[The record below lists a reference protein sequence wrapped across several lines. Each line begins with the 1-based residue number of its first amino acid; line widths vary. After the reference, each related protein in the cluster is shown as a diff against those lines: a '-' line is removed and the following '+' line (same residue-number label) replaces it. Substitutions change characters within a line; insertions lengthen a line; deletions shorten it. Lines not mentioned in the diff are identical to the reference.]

1 MQLSIHFIYL
11 HMTPQA
17 AMLKS
22 LPCLKR
28 LLLLLLLLLLLSL
41 LLLLVL
47 LENFLCYTELSR
59 VSVLNISPH
68 ILNVLGLH
76 MVIKLDLQFDAIM

>member
-28 LLLLLLLLLLLSL
+28 LLLLLLS

-47 LENFLCYTELSR
+47 LENFLCYTELAR

-68 ILNVLGLH
+68 ILNMLGLH
-76 MVIKLDLQFDAIM
+76 MVIKLDLQFNTIM

>member
-17 AMLKS
+17 AMLKF

-28 LLLLLLLLLLLSL
+28 LLLLLLLLSL
-41 LLLLVL
+41 LLLAL
-47 LENFLCYTELSR
+47 LENFLCYTELAR
-59 VSVLNISPH
+59 ISVLNISPH
-68 ILNVLGLH
+68 ILNMLGLH
-76 MVIKLDLQFDAIM
+76 MVIKLDLQFDTIM

>member
-28 LLLLLLLLLLLSL
+28 LLLLLLS

-47 LENFLCYTELSR
+47 LENFLCYTELAR

-68 ILNVLGLH
+68 ILNMLGLH
-76 MVIKLDLQFDAIM
+76 MVIKLDLQFDTIM

>member
-17 AMLKS
+17 AMLKF

-28 LLLLLLLLLLLSL
+28 LLLLLLLLLLS

-47 LENFLCYTELSR
+47 LENFLCYTELAR
-59 VSVLNISPH
+59 ISVLNISPH
-68 ILNVLGLH
+68 ILNMLDLH
-76 MVIKLDLQFDAIM
+76 MVIKLDLQFDTIM

>member
-28 LLLLLLLLLLLSL
+28 LLLLLLLLLLS

-47 LENFLCYTELSR
+47 LENFLCYTELAR

-68 ILNVLGLH
+68 ILNMLGLH
-76 MVIKLDLQFDAIM
+76 MVIKLDLQFDTIM

>member
-41 LLLLVL
+41 LLLVL
-47 LENFLCYTELSR
+47 LENFLCYTELAR
-59 VSVLNISPH
+59 VSVLNISPY
-68 ILNVLGLH
+68 ILNMLGLH
-76 MVIKLDLQFDAIM
+76 MVIKLDLQFDTIM

>member
-28 LLLLLLLLLLLSL
+28 LLLLLLLLLS

-47 LENFLCYTELSR
+47 LENFLCYTELAR

-68 ILNVLGLH
+68 ILNVRSTHGY
-76 MVIKLDLQFDAIM
+76 

>member
-28 LLLLLLLLLLLSL
+28 LLLLLLS

-47 LENFLCYTELSR
+47 LENFLCYTELAR

-68 ILNVLGLH
+68 ILNVRSTHGY
-76 MVIKLDLQFDAIM
+76 

>member
-22 LPCLKR
+22 LPCFKR
-28 LLLLLLLLLLLSL
+28 LLLLS

-47 LENFLCYTELSR
+47 LENFLCYTELAR

-68 ILNVLGLH
+68 ILNMLGLH
-76 MVIKLDLQFDAIM
+76 MVIKLDLQFDTIM

>member
-17 AMLKS
+17 AMLKF

-28 LLLLLLLLLLLSL
+28 LLLLLLLLS

-47 LENFLCYTELSR
+47 LENFLCYTELAR
-59 VSVLNISPH
+59 ISVLNISPH
-68 ILNVLGLH
+68 ILNMLGLH
-76 MVIKLDLQFDAIM
+76 MVIKLDLQFDTIM

>member
-17 AMLKS
+17 AMLKF

-28 LLLLLLLLLLLSL
+28 LLLLLLLLLS

-47 LENFLCYTELSR
+47 LENFLCYTELAR
-59 VSVLNISPH
+59 ISVLNISPH
-68 ILNVLGLH
+68 ILNMLGLH
-76 MVIKLDLQFDAIM
+76 MVIKLDLQFDTIM

>member
-28 LLLLLLLLLLLSL
+28 LLLLLLLLLSL

-47 LENFLCYTELSR
+47 LENFLCYTELAR

-68 ILNVLGLH
+68 ILNMLGLH
-76 MVIKLDLQFDAIM
+76 MVIKLDLQFDTIM

>member
-17 AMLKS
+17 AMLKF

-28 LLLLLLLLLLLSL
+28 LLLLLLLLLLSL
-41 LLLLVL
+41 LLLAL
-47 LENFLCYTELSR
+47 LENFLCYTELAR
-59 VSVLNISPH
+59 ISVLNISPH
-68 ILNVLGLH
+68 ILDMLGLH
-76 MVIKLDLQFDAIM
+76 MVIKLDLQFDTIM

>member
-28 LLLLLLLLLLLSL
+28 LLLLLLLLLLSL
-41 LLLLVL
+41 LFLVL
-47 LENFLCYTELSR
+47 LENFLCYTDLAR

-68 ILNVLGLH
+68 ILNMLGLH
-76 MVIKLDLQFDAIM
+76 MVIKLDLQFDTIM

>member
-17 AMLKS
+17 TMLKS

-28 LLLLLLLLLLLSL
+28 LLLLLLLLLLS

-47 LENFLCYTELSR
+47 LENFLCYTELAR

-68 ILNVLGLH
+68 ILNMLGLH
-76 MVIKLDLQFDAIM
+76 MVIKLDLQFDTIM

>member
-1 MQLSIHFIYL
+1 MQLSIHFIYCL
-11 HMTPQA
+11 NL
-17 AMLKS
+17 MLKS

-28 LLLLLLLLLLLSL
+28 LLLLLLSL
-41 LLLLVL
+41 LLVVL
-47 LENFLCYTELSR
+47 LENFLCYTELAR

-68 ILNVLGLH
+68 ILNMLGLH

>member
-17 AMLKS
+17 AMLKF

-28 LLLLLLLLLLLSL
+28 LLLLLLLLLSL
-41 LLLLVL
+41 LLLAL
-47 LENFLCYTELSR
+47 LENFLCYTELAR
-59 VSVLNISPH
+59 ISVLNISPH
-68 ILNVLGLH
+68 ILNMLGLH
-76 MVIKLDLQFDAIM
+76 MVIKLDLQFDTIM

>member
-28 LLLLLLLLLLLSL
+28 LLLLLLLLLLLS

>member
-28 LLLLLLLLLLLSL
+28 LLLLLLLLLS

-47 LENFLCYTELSR
+47 LENFLCYTELAR

-68 ILNVLGLH
+68 ILNMLGLH
-76 MVIKLDLQFDAIM
+76 MVIKLDLQFDTIM

>member
-28 LLLLLLLLLLLSL
+28 LLLLLLS

-47 LENFLCYTELSR
+47 LENFLCYTELAR

-68 ILNVLGLH
+68 ILNMLGLH
-76 MVIKLDLQFDAIM
+76 MVIKLDLQFDNIM

>member
-17 AMLKS
+17 AMLKF

-28 LLLLLLLLLLLSL
+28 FKE
-41 LLLLVL
+41 V
-47 LENFLCYTELSR
+47 LCYTELAR
-59 VSVLNISPH
+59 ISVLNISPH
-68 ILNVLGLH
+68 ILNMLGLH
-76 MVIKLDLQFDAIM
+76 MVIKLDLQFDTIM

>member
-11 HMTPQA
+11 HKTPQA

-22 LPCLKR
+22 LPCFKS
-28 LLLLLLLLLLLSL
+28 LLLLSL

-47 LENFLCYTELSR
+47 LENFLCYTELAR

-68 ILNVLGLH
+68 ILKMLGLH
-76 MVIKLDLQFDAIM
+76 MVIKLDLQFDTIM

>member
-28 LLLLLLLLLLLSL
+28 LLLLLLS

-47 LENFLCYTELSR
+47 LENFLCYTELAR

-68 ILNVLGLH
+68 ILKMLGLH
-76 MVIKLDLQFDAIM
+76 MVIKLDLQFDTIM

>member
-17 AMLKS
+17 AMLKF

-28 LLLLLLLLLLLSL
+28 LLLLLLLSL
-41 LLLLVL
+41 LLLAL
-47 LENFLCYTELSR
+47 LENFLCYTELAR
-59 VSVLNISPH
+59 ISVLNISPH
-68 ILNVLGLH
+68 ILNRLGLH
-76 MVIKLDLQFDAIM
+76 MVIKLDLQFDTIM

>member
-41 LLLLVL
+41 LLLVL

-68 ILNVLGLH
+68 ILNMLGLH